1 MKNDGMPILLEND
14 KIIRYSC
21 PNCGTG
27 EIEIDK
33 QSKHQYGY
41 CDTCAAAYIH
51 YIPLPHQLDVH
62 NSKAPLKLLI
72 GGMGSAKSRAGV
84 IEIIDHA
91 LSVPNGRTVIMAQT
105 LTQLSKAI
113 MPIFDTY
120 LPRRFVK
127 KWTDTKAAIG
137 ISLNNGHEIIG
148 MPSDDEEKLRSM
160 DITAFLIEE
169 ASGVKPEVYE
179 ECIRRSRNV
188 AGIIDGKSHYLGLI
202 ISNPAQGFIR
212 NLLFTA
218 RKIFGSKS
226 IEKTVSMYKDRIKDP
241 NPDLEAFLSSSRDNS
256 YLPPGFINKVIN
268 SLTPQQVR
276 LYVDCIIEYA
286 EGAVYPDFLTHLV
299 DDFEI
304 PKHWKRYLA
313 HDPGINDPA
322 AVLLAAQD
330 PEDGTLYFYREY
342 YKTDQVISQVGS
354 AIKELIRDI
363 PQGMLSMPLIDPSA
377 NKRNQ
382 INARTYKQQMQI
394 EHDLIFKDANNRLE
408 DGISK
413 TRDMMYNGKIK
424 FFRSLKETITEGCE
438 YRYPNEN
445 ERRNNRNLGDIPI
458 DKNNHLMDCLRY
470 ICQEVP
476 YNYMNMKNMSYSGI
490 KRFFENM
497 GFTTS
502 VNARHSK
509 GVSFEEEVNKATSL
523 PMYSYNNSSTI
534 KRASGGFKI

>member
-1 MKNDGMPILLEND
+1 MIKNDGLEVLNENNSILVY
-14 KIIRYSC
+14 KC
-21 PNCGTG
+21 PNCGAGQIT
-27 EIEIDK
+27 IDK
-33 QSKHQYGY
+33 RSKHQYGY
-41 CDTCAAAYIH
+41 CDTCDAAYIH
-51 YIPLPHQLDVH
+51 YIPLPHQMDVH
-62 NSKAPLKLLI
+62 KSKAPLKLLI

-91 LSVPNGRTVIMAQT
+91 LNIPNGRTIIMAQT

-113 MPIFDTY
+113 MPIFDEY
-120 LPRRFVK
+120 LPRKFVS
-127 KWTDTKAAIG
+127 KWTDTKAQIE
-137 ISLNNGHEIIG
+137 IQLNNGHQIIG

-169 ASGVKPEVYE
+169 ASGVKKEVYE

-188 AGIIDGKSHYLGLI
+188 AGIINGVPHYLGII

-218 RKIFGSKS
+218 CKIFGSKS
-226 IEKTVSMYKDRIKDP
+226 IKATVEMYKDRIKDP

-256 YLPPGFINKVIN
+256 YLPKGFIDKVIN

-286 EGAVYPDFLTHLV
+286 EGAVYPDFLQHLV

-330 PEDGTLYFYREY
+330 PDDGTLYFYREY
-342 YKTDQVISQVGS
+342 YKKDQVISQVGKS
-354 AIKELIRDI
+354 IKEMIADI
-363 PQGMLSMPLIDPSA
+363 PQGMLNMPLIDPAA

-394 EHDLIFKDANNRLE
+394 EHNLIFKDANNRLE

-438 YRYPNEN
+438 YRYPNEQ
-445 ERRNNRNLGDIPI
+445 ERRNNRNLGDTPI

-470 ICQEVP
+470 ICQDVP
-476 YNYMNMKNMSYSGI
+476 YTYMDMKRMSYSGI
-490 KRFFENM
+490 KKFFENM
-497 GFTTS
+497 GFTTQTS
-502 VNARHSK
+502 MSHSK
-509 GVSFEEEVNKATSL
+509 GVSFEQEISKAISM
-523 PMYSYNNSSTI
+523 PMYSYSPI
-534 KRASGGFKI
+534 KQKRSSGGFKI